1 MSKPSH
7 YLFLSLLAALFLCS
21 CQKKTEDYPSDNLSD
36 YVPLATGKY
45 ITYRLDS
52 TVFKSFGTV
61 PEIHSYQEKHV
72 VDAQVPDAMGRP
84 SYRILRYIRD
94 TAGTGPWQPSG
105 SYFITPLRNT
115 LEVIENN
122 LRIVKLTLAIQQDN
136 TWKGNRYL
144 PDEPM
149 SGLYTFSNDVDM
161 STWDY
166 TYAGIN
172 DTMHLKNGIVDSVIT
187 VNGIDRYMNAPVTNE
202 SAIGFKDYIKDRYA
216 RGIGL
221 VYQEFIMWEY
231 QPPHENVPVGQ
242 TTGFGIRRS
251 MIDHN

>member
-1 MSKPSH
+1 MNKQTRH
-7 YLFLSLLAALFLCS
+7 LVLFTLLTLVFFS
-21 CQKKTEDYPSDNLSD
+21 CKKSTEDYPTAQLSE
-36 YVPLATGKY
+36 YQPLATGKY

-61 PEIHSYQEKHV
+61 PEVHSYQEKHV
-72 VDAQVPDAMGRP
+72 VDSLLPDALGRP
-84 SYRILRYIRD
+84 SYRVFRFIRD
-94 TAGTGPWQPSG
+94 TSGTGPWQPAG
-105 SYFITPLRNT
+105 SYFITSTRNT
-115 LEVIENN
+115 IEVIENN
-122 LRIVKLTLAIQQDN
+122 LRVIKLTAPIQENN

-149 SGLYTFSNDVDM
+149 SQYTFSNDLDM
-161 STWDY
+161 NTWDY
-166 TYAGIN
+166 TYGTID
-172 DTMHLKNGIVDSVIT
+172 DTIHLKNVVLDSVIT
-187 VNGIDRYMNAPVTNE
+187 VNGIDRAFNAPVTNQNG
-202 SAIGFKDYIKDRYA
+202 IGYKDYIQDRYA
-216 RGIGL
+216 KHIGL